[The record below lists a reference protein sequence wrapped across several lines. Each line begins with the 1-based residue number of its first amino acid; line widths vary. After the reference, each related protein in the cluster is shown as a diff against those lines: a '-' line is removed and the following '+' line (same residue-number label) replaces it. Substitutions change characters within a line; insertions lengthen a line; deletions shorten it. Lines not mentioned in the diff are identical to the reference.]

1 MFKPCSI
8 QSYLAG
14 MSIKSHISTPNPNS
28 PLPEDKTRNFLEFI
42 SMMSHMLESGE
53 NVPMKRES
61 QTSPI
66 DTNVPNVMDGSVNSC
81 TRNACEHIV
90 KDERVRLPAGLG
102 ALSHEQNKFISLR
115 PILLYA
121 RPKCRISCRA
131 AFEKAVQEHGQL
143 ISRAQMHSAVQKY
156 CRASSKKSNTFF
168 CFMDGYFSHLREFF
182 VSVPHHS
189 HRFRNAVHPLFE
201 NCAFFTR
208 LPAMLRMGYKHVM
221 GDALTGKSYIP
232 KTFTSTDLK
241 KIPRTLKGLWF
252 IKPAFSS
259 MGRGIV
265 VVNNPENVHRI
276 IAESSLS
283 SKKFVVQKEVSNPHT
298 VKGHKYDVR
307 IWVTLRGDGY
317 YYLHP
322 DGRLRFSSH
331 PYDQANVTD
340 PGVHITNVSFQPK
353 GDWRLE
359 WPSRLSSLPIY
370 DDFMNQVEPIVHD
383 VLTTC
388 HIRARE
394 QDLSV
399 SPLDISGFDKQCFQV
414 LGWDFIMDSFGKVW
428 LLEFNTSPGVSD
440 IDHDESVYVQW
451 AKEAL
456 HFAQEGDLYPGVK
469 KCEVTRRPTHG
480 SNRKLYRGRR

>member
-1 MFKPCSI
+1 
-8 QSYLAG
+8 
-14 MSIKSHISTPNPNS
+14 MSMESDVSAPNMNST
-28 PLPEDKTRNFLEFI
+28 LPEDKTRDFLEFV
-42 SMMSHMLESGE
+42 SMMSRMLESGE
-53 NVPMKRES
+53 NVSIKKES
-61 QTSPI
+61 QTSTM
-66 DTNVPNVMDGSVNSC
+66 DTHVFNSLNKSVKTSPADTC
-81 TRNACEHIV
+81 KDAVEYADV
-90 KDERVRLPAGLG
+90 KLPGVSG
-102 ALSHEQNKFISLR
+102 ALSHKQTNLTSLR

-121 RPKCRISCRA
+121 RPRCRVSCRA

-143 ISRAQMHSAVQKY
+143 IGRAQMHSAVQKY
-156 CRASSKKSNTFF
+156 CTTSAKKSDTFF

-182 VSVPHHS
+182 ASVPRYS
-189 HRFRNAVHPLFE
+189 HRTRSAVHPLFK

-208 LPAMLRMGYKHVM
+208 LPTMLRMGYKHVM

-232 KTFTSTDLK
+232 KTFTSTNLK

-265 VVNNPENVHRI
+265 VVNNPGNVHQI

-283 SKKFVVQKEVSNPHT
+283 TKKFVVQKEVSNPHT

-331 PYDQANVTD
+331 PYDETNVID

-370 DDFMNQVEPIVHD
+370 DDFMNQVDTIVHD
-383 VLTTC
+383 VLTAC
-388 HIRARE
+388 HVRARE

-456 HFAQEGDLYPGVK
+456 QFAQEGDLYPGVK
-469 KCEVTRRPTHG
+469 KCEVTRRPTRV
-480 SNRKLYRGRR
+480 RKLYRRRR